1 LSAATRQQCLGWDD
15 AGRLQ
20 VGARADL
27 VAVRL
32 DSVRT
37 AGSAPAQIMLSATGA
52 DVDTVIVDGRT
63 VVVGGH
69 HLLGEVGTLLQKAI
83 QPLWESS

>member
-1 LSAATRQQCLGWDD
+1 MTVDGHRSLGWPD
-15 AGRLQ
+15 AGRLE

-37 AGSAPAQIMLSATGA
+37 AGSAPAQIVMSATAA
-52 DVDTVIVDGRT
+52 DVRDVIVDDQ
-63 VVVGGH
+63 VVVADGQHRLGDVGR
-69 HLLGEVGTLLQKAI
+69 LLREAI
-83 QPLWESS
+83 DPLWTD

>member
-1 LSAATRQQCLGWDD
+1 MLTRHDTIGWPD

-20 VGARADL
+20 AGHRADL

-37 AGSAPAQIMLSATGA
+37 AGADPAQVLMAAGAA
-52 DVDTVIVDGRT
+52 DVDTVVVDGVT
-63 VVVGGH
+63 VVRDGQHVLGDVGR
-69 HLLGEVGTLLQKAI
+69 LLTDAVAASWTDV
-83 QPLWESS
+83 P